1 MALGRRV
8 RAASL
13 LAAACMTCGTGLPP
27 TSAVA
32 EDNDSHLML
41 FSGRDLWRNGFFG
54 FGGMILSPG
63 GFDQDGFLL
72 KLLYSGG
79 IYRYRA
85 GDLNDETVIGL
96 EVLGQ
101 VAPGWMIKRN
111 HFEAK
116 FFFGPE
122 LAAHRLWPDDPGN
135 ALRGRSFGLRFG
147 AEFWDEPTAQ
157 SMVAADVSLSS
168 IGTTFSARF
177 AIGWRVLEQFYLGPE
192 TQIYGGDG
200 YRQYRL
206 GAHITSMKT
215 GDVEW
220 SAACGWSIDTDRQG
234 SPYVRLSLLQRFY

>member
-1 MALGRRV
+1 MAFGRRV
-8 RAASL
+8 RAATL
-13 LAAACMTCGTGLPP
+13 LTAAFVVCGAGLPMTPAAA
-27 TSAVA
+27 A
-32 EDNDSHLML
+32 DDDSHLML

-85 GDLNDETVIGL
+85 GDLDGETVIGMEL
-96 EVLGQ
+96 LGQ
-101 VAPGWMIKRN
+101 IAPGWQIKRN

-122 LAAHRLWPDDPGN
+122 LAAHRLRPDDPGN
-135 ALRGRSFGLRFG
+135 ALRGRSFGLRFA
-147 AEFWDEPTAQ
+147 AELWDEPTAQ
-157 SMVAADVSLSS
+157 SMIAADASLSS
-168 IGTTFSARF
+168 IGANFSARF
-177 AIGWRVLEQFYLGPE
+177 AIGWRVLDEFYLGPE
-192 TQIYGGDG
+192 TQLYGGDG

-206 GAHITSMKT
+206 GTHITSMKT
-215 GDVEW
+215 GEVEW
-220 SAACGWSIDTDRQG
+220 SAACGWSIDTDRQS

>member
-1 MALGRRV
+1 MGFGRRV
-8 RAASL
+8 RAARA
-13 LAAACMTCGTGLPP
+13 LAAAFIVCH
-27 TSAVA
+27 AVLSMSPA
-32 EDNDSHLML
+32 RGEDDDSHVIL

-54 FGGMILSPG
+54 FGGLILSPG

-72 KLLYSGG
+72 KRLYSGG

-85 GDLNDETVIGL
+85 GDLNGDTVIGL

-101 VAPGWMIKRN
+101 VAPGWLIKRN

-116 FFFGPE
+116 IFFGPE

-135 ALRGRSFGLRFG
+135 SLRGRSFGLRFAG
-147 AEFWDEPTAQ
+147 EVWDEPTVD
-157 SMVAADVSLSS
+157 SMIAADASLSS
-168 IGTTFSARF
+168 IGVNFSARF
-177 AIGWRVLEQFYLGPE
+177 AVGWRVLGEFYLGPE
-192 TQIYGGDG
+192 TQVYGGDG

-220 SAACGWSIDTDRQG
+220 SAACGWSIDTDAQSG
-234 SPYVRLSLLQRFY
+234 PYVRLGLLQRLY